1 MEHQTSAY
9 VWSTCPLCFIHVC
22 SLLKSPNPL
31 LTPRCL
37 HGTLGHLDGSRQGFA
52 ASNCCASHCEKPR
65 PMGGW
70 NWTWK
75 ICRISM
81 ISTYRNHIK
90 DITYIFEW
98 GIKMV
103 MSPKSPI
110 NKVGFNHL
118 QWCSMVCF
126 FLFFFGYIQGNFL
139 MCFFNHQIHGG
150 KPNPFPIFPWNS
162 MIYWPTIW
170 LFNSLPWY
178 RWPIETDGLPFT

>member
-1 MEHQTSAY
+1 
-9 VWSTCPLCFIHVC
+9 
-22 SLLKSPNPL
+22 
-31 LTPRCL
+31 
-37 HGTLGHLDGSRQGFA
+37 
-52 ASNCCASHCEKPR
+52 
-65 PMGGW
+65 
-70 NWTWK
+70 
-75 ICRISM
+75 M

-126 FLFFFGYIQGNFL
+126 FFFGYIQGNFL

-178 RWPIETDGLPFT
+178 RWPIETDGYRLPSYKPPFMVGIFHGYVSHNQMVYEIPVSRDKPAKSCSITVYVPGLKHRY